1 MTDIELI
8 ERAVEE
14 EAERILAAN
23 DRIWEFAELPFHE
36 DKSAGLLCGLL
47 EESGFT
53 VETGLAG
60 IPTCFTGTFSFG
72 SGRPVMGIL
81 GEYDALSGLSQ
92 EAAVPVKKELMEGA
106 PGHGCG
112 HCALGTGALAAAIA
126 VKKYLEEFR
135 KDGTIIYFGCPAEEG
150 AGSKQ
155 FMARAGMFD
164 DVDFVYTWHPSTANQ
179 VDPMHSNAIMG
190 ANFYFKGLTSHAGAT
205 PYLAEAPWTA
215 WSL

>member
-1 MTDIELI
+1 
-8 ERAVEE
+8 
-14 EAERILAAN
+14 
-23 DRIWEFAELPFHE
+23 
-36 DKSAGLLCGLL
+36 
-47 EESGFT
+47 
-53 VETGLAG
+53 
-60 IPTCFTGTFSFG
+60 
-72 SGRPVMGIL
+72 MGIL

-179 VDPMHSNAIMG
+179 VDPMRCRPPSQSPVFIRRG
-190 ANFYFKGLTSHAGAT
+190 IRCF
-205 PYLAEAPWTA
+205 
-215 WSL
+215 

>member
-1 MTDIELI
+1 MT
-8 ERAVEE
+8 AF
-14 EAERILAAN
+14 
-23 DRIWEFAELPFHE
+23 WEFAELPFHE

-135 KDGTIIYFGCPAEEG
+135 KDGTIIYLAALPRKGRIETVHGPCG
-150 AGSKQ
+150 
-155 FMARAGMFD
+155 
-164 DVDFVYTWHPSTANQ
+164 DV
-179 VDPMHSNAIMG
+179 
-190 ANFYFKGLTSHAGAT
+190 
-205 PYLAEAPWTA
+205 
-215 WSL
+215 